1 MSSTA
6 WCHRALSSTRQRPG
20 RQDERL
26 TLPTLPQIGALG
38 GSDVWLA
45 KTCADLALPICR
57 CVDEPHPTHAIV
69 RACSKVASHYG
80 AAGYK
85 VMRLIARAP
94 WTSTLDLLNATLHT
108 TGSKRKSRVCLLSRQ
123 APCSSSLPPCSR
135 LSRRRP
141 GNVGVRF

>member
-26 TLPTLPQIGALG
+26 TLPTLPEIGALG

-45 KTCADLALPICR
+45 KTIADLAFPICR

-69 RACSKVASHYG
+69 RACSKVASRNG
-80 AAGYK
+80 ATGYK
-85 VMRLIARAP
+85 VMRLIARAMDIDAGP
-94 WTSTLDLLNATLHT
+94 AERTPRD
-108 TGSKRKSRVCLLSRQ
+108 GE
-123 APCSSSLPPCSR
+123 
-135 LSRRRP
+135 
-141 GNVGVRF
+141 